1 MANLGE
7 SRADYWN
14 AIRSAAEDV
23 VSETRDPMAEGEYD
37 DDAQSARMDALD
49 SWADSMTTYTADSAA
64 ILRWSE
70 NDDAVFDE
78 GIYDLETIGAGCT
91 SVGELYG
98 RIAYFAVRADILR
111 MVDAIESTR

>member
-37 DDAQSARMDALD
+37 DDAH
-49 SWADSMTTYTADSAA
+49 WADSMTTYTADSAA